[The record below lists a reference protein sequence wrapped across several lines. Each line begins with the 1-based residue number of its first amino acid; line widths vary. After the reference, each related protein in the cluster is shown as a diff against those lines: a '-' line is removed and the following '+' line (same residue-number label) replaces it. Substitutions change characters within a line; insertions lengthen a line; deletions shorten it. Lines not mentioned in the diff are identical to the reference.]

1 MKRALMMND
10 EDNVATALEQL
21 EGGVPATAILPSQDV
36 FKQVTP
42 EKTIPSGHKL
52 AVKEIPKGDHVVKYG
67 LVIGNAIRDISLGDH
82 VHVHNVMSNRMQMP
96 EVWYREGVDR

>member
-1 MKRALMMND
+1 MKRVLMMNA

-21 EGGVPATAILPSQDV
+21 EGGVPVVVILPSQEV

-42 EKTIPSGHKL
+42 GKTIPFGHKL
-52 AVKEIPKGDHVVKYG
+52 AVKEIREGDHVIKYG
-67 LVIGNAIRDISLGDH
+67 YVIGNAIRDISLGDH

-96 EVWYREGVDR
+96 DVWYREGVDR